1 MAEAHQDA
9 QSGQAVTRKR
19 RSRWWWIAGIA
30 AVILVTGLLVVRAIA
45 DDLIK
50 RRLRPATI
58 ELLEDRF
65 DSDVELASLDV
76 RVFPTLA
83 IRGEG
88 LVLRKRGRTD
98 IPPIITIRAF
108 TIESSVRELW
118 TRHIDRVRLEGLH
131 IAIPPRR
138 REDMPGMTPRADDG
152 QSVRDVQIHELVS
165 EDGLLTIESKRPDKA
180 AREFRLARLRFENL
194 QFTKA
199 TPFEASLSNP
209 VPEGII
215 HTVGTFGPW
224 NGDEPSLTP
233 IAGDFRFDADLGSID
248 GIGGKLHA
256 EGSFSGPLDRI
267 ETAGDTRTE
276 GFHLST
282 GGTTF
287 PLLVKYKAI
296 VDGTSGDTFLESV
309 EGVLG
314 RSHIS
319 AKGAIVKV
327 EGVKG
332 RRITLDTQTR
342 KGRIEDYIKL
352 TTRVKTSP
360 IVGDVD
366 VKAKLDI
373 PPGKGEVIDRMDL
386 AGTFELAAARFTSQA
401 IQDRIDQL
409 SRSGQGRPGDDT
421 VDEVASNMRGV
432 FALRGGRLTLES
444 LSFRVDGA
452 EVQLAGYYDVRSE
465 VLDFSGALR
474 LQAPISQTQ
483 TGWKSVVLKV
493 FDPLFRR
500 DGAGT
505 VLPITVTGTRAHPK
519 FGVDVKKALTR
530 KQ

>member
-1 MAEAHQDA
+1 M
-9 QSGQAVTRKR
+9 
-19 RSRWWWIAGIA
+19 
-30 AVILVTGLLVVRAIA
+30 
-45 DDLIK
+45 
-50 RRLRPATI
+50 
-58 ELLEDRF
+58 
-65 DSDVELASLDV
+65 
-76 RVFPTLA
+76 
-83 IRGEG
+83 
-88 LVLRKRGRTD
+88 
-98 IPPIITIRAF
+98 
-108 TIESSVRELW
+108 
-118 TRHIDRVRLEGLH
+118 
-131 IAIPPRR
+131 
-138 REDMPGMTPRADDG
+138 
-152 QSVRDVQIHELVS
+152 
-165 EDGLLTIESKRPDKA
+165 
-180 AREFRLARLRFENL
+180 
-194 QFTKA
+194 
-199 TPFEASLSNP
+199 
-209 VPEGII
+209 I

-224 NGDEPSLTP
+224 DGDEPSLTP
-233 IAGDFRFDADLGSID
+233 IAGNFRFDADLGSID

-256 EGSFSGPLDRI
+256 EGSFNGPLDRI

-276 GFHLST
+276 DFHLST

-309 EGVLG
+309 EGELG

-332 RRITLDTQTR
+332 RRITLDTQVR
-342 KGRIEDYIKL
+342 KGRLEDFIKL
-352 TTRVKTSP
+352 TTRVQSSP

-373 PPGKGEVIDRMDL
+373 PPGQGEVIDRMDL
-386 AGTFELAAARFTSQA
+386 AGVFELASARFTSQTL
-401 IQDRIDQL
+401 QDRIDQL
-409 SRSGQGRPGDDT
+409 SRSGQGRPQDEG
-421 VDEVASNMRGV
+421 VDEVASNMKGD
-432 FALRGGRLTLES
+432 FKMGGGRLTLRS

-452 EVQLAGYYDVRSE
+452 EVQLAGYYDARSE

-519 FGVDVKKALTR
+519 FGVDVKKALMR